1 MKNKTLVPKLRFPEF
16 VENWSIKSLG
26 ALGRFIGGGTPD
38 RSEIEYWK
46 GDIAWISSSDLI
58 DDNLTEIKIRNYINQ
73 GSIKNSATKIVPKGS
88 VLFVSRVGT
97 GKLAI
102 NPIELCTSQDF
113 TSLVP
118 INVHN
123 YYVGYYFLAKKS
135 ILSSFNQGTSIKGF
149 SKSDLEKI
157 IILLPS
163 LTEQKKIADCLSS
176 LDDLITAQTQKL
188 ETLKTYKKGLMQQLF
203 PAEGETVPK
212 LRFEGFEG
220 EWEEKILSS
229 LSEQNLSNGVFNDP
243 KKVGKG
249 YKLVNVLDMYIE
261 STIDEKNLSLIDI
274 PISEFLKNK
283 VENGD
288 LFFTRSSLVKSG
300 IAHSNIYVGNS
311 DDLTFDGHL
320 IRFRPNKKIVSPFFV
335 HYQLKSSR
343 VRSQLV
349 AKGKTATMTTIGQ
362 SDVASITLYIPK
374 LDEQEKIAT
383 CFSSIDNLIA
393 AQAQKIE
400 NLKLHKKGL
409 MQQLFPSSD
418 EVADE

>member
-203 PAEGETVPK
+203 PAEGEIVPK

-220 EWEEKILSS
+220 DWEEKKLKDISS
-229 LSEQNLSNGVFNDP
+229 SIFDGTHQTP
-243 KKVGKG
+243 TYTKVGVPF
-249 YKLVNVLDMYIE
+249 YSVENLVSGN
-261 STIDEKNLSLIDI
+261 
-274 PISEFLKNK
+274 KNK
-283 VENGD
+283 FISNEDYLTATKKNKPEKGD
-288 LFFTRSSLVKSG
+288 ILLTRIGKIGFSTVVSWDHDFSVYVTLAVIKKSG
-300 IAHSNIYVGNS
+300 
-311 DDLTFDGHL
+311 LFDSYYL
-320 IRFRPNKKIVSPFFV
+320 
-335 HYQLKSSR
+335 HYFMQSSR
-343 VRSQLV
+343 YQTELLSKSLLNAVPCKINMDSLRDTFILLP
-349 AKGKTATMTTIGQ
+349 TNE
-362 SDVASITLYIPK
+362 
-374 LDEQEKIAT
+374 EQQKIAD
-383 CFSSIDNLIA
+383 CLSSIDDLIT
-393 AQAQKIE
+393 AQTQTIE

-409 MQQLFPSSD
+409 MQQLFPSND
-418 EVADE
+418 EVGDE